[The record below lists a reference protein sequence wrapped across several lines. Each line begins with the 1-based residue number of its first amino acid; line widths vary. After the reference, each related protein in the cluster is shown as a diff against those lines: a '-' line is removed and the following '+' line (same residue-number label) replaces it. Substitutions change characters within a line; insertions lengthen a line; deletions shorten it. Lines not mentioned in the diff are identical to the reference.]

1 MEREEVLI
9 SRGEG
14 LSWRLSSW
22 SHDGSGSWFSTSV
35 VLPISAHEVSL
46 PHPPHASCGCWSLVT
61 SGWWRCCCCKRKYSS
76 RWRIVMGWLLSS
88 TLAIMASPGWAHVW
102 DQQGYFKRLLSWDL
116 SRQQL
121 GDLESL
127 ARDSA
132 LPILRI
138 KAYSDPAEEIEKRFN
153 LLKKR
158 NRIETRWQSS
168 CVSSTQWKSSNQI

>member
-1 MEREEVLI
+1 
-9 SRGEG
+9 
-14 LSWRLSSW
+14 
-22 SHDGSGSWFSTSV
+22 
-35 VLPISAHEVSL
+35 
-46 PHPPHASCGCWSLVT
+46 
-61 SGWWRCCCCKRKYSS
+61 
-76 RWRIVMGWLLSS
+76 
-88 TLAIMASPGWAHVW
+88 MASPGWAHVW

-153 LLKKR
+153 LLEKK
-158 NRIETRWQSS
+158 NRIETKTEKVTFKNAKGSKVQNRMENNYHDENNAD
-168 CVSSTQWKSSNQI
+168 KSEASDKDG